1 MAEDVPVTA
10 DEPIVATPGA
20 ARLVGAAPEEVAPPE
35 PEVAPPVP
43 EPAAEPELPP
53 AMLQSQPALLPTEQP
68 EAPAQEQESEAAE
81 AQEQDGPSE
90 AEDVE
95 EEGEETVAA
104 APAAVENN
112 KNWYVVKVQSNREDT
127 IKEAIERRVK
137 KEGLEEFFGQIVIPV
152 EKYIETKPDRN
163 GRKVNR
169 TKERKLY
176 PGYLFCEVEYNDRI
190 LYLFRETPGVGDFV
204 GSHPNKLDRPP
215 TPMSETEVLRM
226 IGPTIDPEKGVAP
239 PTAVPKWLNVGDRVR
254 VADGAFVG
262 MEGVVKQIL
271 EAAAKVQVEV
281 TIFGRPVGVEL
292 DFYQV
297 EEI

>member
-1 MAEDVPVTA
+1 MAEDVPTNA
-10 DEPIVATPGA
+10 EDTIVATPGA
-20 ARLVGAAPEEVAPPE
+20 ARLVSAPEPPPPE
-35 PEVAPPVP
+35 PE
-43 EPAAEPELPP
+43 
-53 AMLQSQPALLPTEQP
+53 
-68 EAPAQEQESEAAE
+68 
-81 AQEQDGPSE
+81 
-90 AEDVE
+90 
-95 EEGEETVAA
+95 AA
-104 APAAVENN
+104 APAAEAPVEAAPEPSQPAEPPAQAEQPEPTAAAQEQPQEQDEPEAEEGGADEQAAAEPEAPPVQSN
-112 KNWYVVKVQSNREDT
+112 KKWYVVKVQSNREDT
-127 IKEAIERRVK
+127 IKEAIEKRVK

-152 EKYIETKPDRN
+152 EKYIESKPDKT

-204 GSHPNKLDRPP
+204 GSHPSKLDRAP
-215 TPMSETEVLRM
+215 TPMSDTEVLRM
-226 IGPTIDPEKGVAP
+226 IGPTRPDEEGAAP
-239 PTAVPKWLNVGDRVR
+239 PSAVPKWLNVGDRVR

-271 EAAAKVQVEV
+271 EASGKVQVEV